1 MTTVTNNANS
11 LQFCDTLVLKAH
23 GLSLILP
30 LYIKKK
36 KMRQFSDLFLQQ
48 LCKVGLE
55 RLTLLPVKRWEN
67 CDAGDINLLVGYLIS
82 RKVQTKGSDI
92 DWCWY
97 FSLASFFLSVLIWI

>member
-36 KMRQFSDLFLQQ
+36 KNEAIQ
-48 LCKVGLE
+48 
-55 RLTLLPVKRWEN
+55 
-67 CDAGDINLLVGYLIS
+67 
-82 RKVQTKGSDI
+82 
-92 DWCWY
+92 
-97 FSLASFFLSVLIWI
+97 